1 MTHSPLSTLYSPLS
15 TLYSLLSTFYSLK
28 DMDKETTYT
37 AALQELEALVGK
49 MQSPDCDIDRLSG
62 YTARALAL
70 LRFCKDKLTKTDE
83 EIRKCL
89 DELNADTAD

>member
-1 MTHSPLSTLYSPLS
+1 
-15 TLYSLLSTFYSLK
+15 
-28 DMDKETTYT
+28 MDKETTYT

-70 LRFCKDKLTKTDE
+70 LRFCKDKTDE